1 MAELLLIALA
11 AALVNNF
18 VLVQFL
24 GVCPF
29 LSGSQRVE
37 GAIGM
42 GLATGLVLT
51 MTAGL
56 THLVDRYLLRPFDV
70 QYLRLLAFIV
80 VIGVA
85 VWLTDLLI
93 RRFSPLLQRV
103 LGLYVP
109 LVASNCA
116 VLGVALLSSIASR
129 SFVATLFYGA
139 GAALGFGL
147 AFAER
152 RSCSSPPASC
162 RSPSWVSRASRGSEM
177 PAIVTRTGL
186 ALAPTASLTVPDHG

>member
-1 MAELLLIALA
+1 MSELLLIALG

-29 LSGSQRVE
+29 VGGSQRVE

-51 MTAGL
+51 LTAGA
-56 THLVDRYLLRPFDV
+56 TQLVERYLLQPYELE
-70 QYLRLLAFIV
+70 YLRLFAFLIATGLVVGLAEL
-80 VIGVA
+80 A
-85 VWLTDLLI
+85 I

-103 LGLYVP
+103 LGLYIP
-109 LVASNCA
+109 LVATNCA
-116 VLGVALLSSIASR
+116 VLGLALINATASR
-129 SFVATLFYGA
+129 TFVAALFYGA

-147 AFAER
+147 ALVLFAGLRER
-152 RSCSSPPASC
+152 LVYADVPVAFRGASI
-162 RSPSWVSRASRGSEM
+162 AF
-177 PAIVTRTGL
+177 VTAGIL
-186 ALAPTASLTVPDHG
+186 ALAFMAFSGFARL

>member
-29 LSGSQRVE
+29 LGGSQRVE

-42 GLATGLVLT
+42 GLATGFVLT
-51 MTAGL
+51 VVAGL

-70 QYLRLLAFIV
+70 QYLQLLAFIV
-80 VIGVA
+80 AIGVA
-85 VWLTDLLI
+85 VKFTDILI

-103 LGLYVP
+103 LGLYIP

-116 VLGVALLSSIASR
+116 VLGVALLNSTASR
-129 SFVATLFYGA
+129 SFVASLFYGA

-147 AFAER
+147 ALVLFAGLRER
-152 RSCSSPPASC
+152 LASADV
-162 RSPSWVSRASRGSEM
+162 PLAFRG
-177 PAIVTRTGL
+177 PAILFVTAGILSL
-186 ALAPTASLTVPDHG
+186 AFMGFAGFARL